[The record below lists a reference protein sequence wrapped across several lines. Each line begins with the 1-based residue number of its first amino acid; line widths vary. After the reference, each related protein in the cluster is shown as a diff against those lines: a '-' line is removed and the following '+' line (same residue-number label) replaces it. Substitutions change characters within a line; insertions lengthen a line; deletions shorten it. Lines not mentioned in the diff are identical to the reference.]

1 MEPTV
6 AKKGKLV
13 SSESTSRATATRMA
27 PPLP

>member
-13 SSESTSRATATRMA
+13 S
-27 PPLP
+27 